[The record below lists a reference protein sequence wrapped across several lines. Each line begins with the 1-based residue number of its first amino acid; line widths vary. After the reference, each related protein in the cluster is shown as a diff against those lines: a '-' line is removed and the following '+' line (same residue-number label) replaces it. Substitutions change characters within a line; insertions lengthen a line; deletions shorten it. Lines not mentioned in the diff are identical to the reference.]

1 MIFYFLLVLVGSV
14 IAARLILGELR
25 KEKRDYIPISPQEL
39 KSVVPV
45 VPEQSPSVAVDSP
58 APAAAVVQ
66 MEYSGENLQAR
77 LEKTE
82 KLLAEKNAELIKLQ
96 NLIVAERRH
105 KNEFEKI
112 KSLLQWQI
120 FETRQMNKEI
130 KRELDAL
137 MIQGKHFKDEAYRL
151 RSELSYKEQ
160 VLAQNE
166 TKILELKNR
175 LHQYL
180 SVDSAKPAEPRLN
193 DKADPEVDSFD
204 QYDWRTKLSE

>member
-25 KEKRDYIPISPQEL
+25 KEKRDYIPLSPQEARTML
-39 KSVVPV
+39 PVSVDAPTFE
-45 VPEQSPSVAVDSP
+45 PEPEVIVKADQSAEDSLR
-58 APAAAVVQ
+58 
-66 MEYSGENLQAR
+66 SR
-77 LEKTE
+77 LVKVEQ
-82 KLLAEKNAELIKLQ
+82 LLVEKNIELEKLQ
-96 NLIVAERRH
+96 NLVDAERRH
-105 KNEFEKI
+105 KAEFEKI

-120 FETRQMNKEI
+120 FETRQMNKEV

-151 RSELSYKEQ
+151 RSELNYKEQ

-175 LHQYL
+175 LHKYL
-180 SVDSAKPAEPRLN
+180 SVDSAKPDDSRLK
-193 DKADPEVDSFD
+193 DKIDPELDSFD
-204 QYDWRTKLSE
+204 QYDWRTKLNE